1 MPETS
6 LIIIFH
12 EDQRFRHW
20 WVWLM
25 VYGVAAIQWWGFIQ
39 QIALGKPWGNNP
51 GPDWMMWLF
60 WVLFGIG
67 LPVFFHILRLTVE
80 VTPEHIFVGY
90 RPLTKRIIRLSDV
103 TRVEARTYKAIREYG
118 GYGLRGTSR
127 NMAYNVSGNQGVEL
141 TLSDGRRVMIG
152 SQRAAELAL
161 AIDSSRRRYHSELDS
176 E

>member
-6 LIIIFH
+6 PIIIFH
-12 EDQRFRHW
+12 EEQRFRQW

-39 QIALGKPWGNNP
+39 QIVVGIPWGNNP

-67 LPVFFHILRLTVE
+67 LPVFFHILKLTVE
-80 VTPEHIFVGY
+80 VTPEQIFVGY
-90 RPLTKRIIRLSDV
+90 RPLTKRIIPLSDV
-103 TRVEARTYKAIREYG
+103 AAVEARTYKAIREYG
-118 GYGLRGTSR
+118 GYGLRGTRR
-127 NMAYNVSGNQGVEL
+127 NTAYNVSGNRGVEL
-141 TLSDGRRVMIG
+141 TLRDGRQVMIG

-161 AIDSSRRRYHSELDS
+161 AIDGARE
-176 E
+176 